1 MNTEHLLQAQSDLR
15 VQSVKHSEEIAKI
28 RKQINSILD
37 YELTIAIE
45 MSNCEDW
52 DISPSRML
60 RILQEA
66 KSKLSNIVSGE
77 SL

>member
-1 MNTEHLLQAQSDLR
+1 MIPEDLLQLQSELR
-15 VQSVKHSEEIAKI
+15 VQSVKHSQEIAKI
-28 RKQINSILD
+28 RKQINSVLG

-45 MSNCEDW
+45 MSNSEDW

>member
-1 MNTEHLLQAQSDLR
+1 MITEDLLQIQSELR
-15 VQSVKHSEEIAKI
+15 VQSVKHSQEIAKI
-28 RKQINSILD
+28 RKQINSVLG

-45 MSNCEDW
+45 MSNSEDW

>member
-1 MNTEHLLQAQSDLR
+1 MIPEDLLQLQSELR
-15 VQSVKHSEEIAKI
+15 FQSVKHSQEIAKI
-28 RKQINSILD
+28 RKQINSVLG

-45 MSNCEDW
+45 MSNSEDW

>member
-1 MNTEHLLQAQSDLR
+1 MITEDLIQLQSELR
-15 VQSVKHSEEIAKI
+15 VQSVKHSQEIAKI
-28 RKQINSILD
+28 RKQINSVLG

-45 MSNCEDW
+45 MSNSEDW